1 MTYGCSQARGRIG
14 TAAASLQ
21 HSHSHARLP
30 AMNDSYLAKKLECWI
45 VEWEEDILV
54 RVRVGL
60 GLGLGSG
67 LGVGLSSSSAAYSL
81 CKPEQCVT
89 FGNLGF

>member
-1 MTYGCSQARGRIG
+1 
-14 TAAASLQ
+14 
-21 HSHSHARLP
+21 
-30 AMNDSYLAKKLECWI
+30 MNNSCLAKKLECWI
-45 VEWEEDILV
+45 VEWEEDTLV
-54 RVRVGL
+54 RVRV

-67 LGVGLSSSSAAYSL
+67 LGVGLSSNSAAYSL